1 MRCLT
6 SGGNSAEQAIVFS
19 SRLTSEE
26 RMVRKRGRANRG
38 AGRGA
43 AFVGIIAML
52 AGRVWGRLARRPV
65 DSVAII
71 GAAAASLIIIVNA
84 VFLQSGSQR
93 APFVANPTAPSQ
105 SAESRPDLSTSNS
118 AQNDTVR
125 ASSNQRT
132 AAPAPATA
140 RRDDPIADL
149 IGSSVGSLRRGR
161 TVE

>member
-1 MRCLT
+1 M
-6 SGGNSAEQAIVFS
+6 A
-19 SRLTSEE
+19 
-26 RMVRKRGRANRG
+26 RKRSRTNRG

-43 AFVGIIAML
+43 ALVRLVAMV

-71 GAAAASLIIIVNA
+71 GAAAANLIIIVNA

-93 APFVANPTAPSQ
+93 APFVANPTAPSPL
-105 SAESRPDLSTSNS
+105 AESRSDLPTSNS
-118 AQNDTVR
+118 AQNDAAR
-125 ASSNQRT
+125 APISQRT
-132 AAPAPATA
+132 PAPATA

-149 IGSSVGSLRRGR
+149 IGSSIGSLRRSR

>member
-1 MRCLT
+1 
-6 SGGNSAEQAIVFS
+6 
-19 SRLTSEE
+19 
-26 RMVRKRGRANRG
+26 MVRKRSRANRG

-43 AFVGIIAML
+43 AFVGVMAML
-52 AGRVWGRLARRPV
+52 AGRLWGRLARRPV

-93 APFVANPTAPSQ
+93 APFVANPKASPQ
-105 SAESRPDLSTSNS
+105 LAESRPEAPTSAS
-118 AQNDTVR
+118 AQNDTAR
-125 ASSNQRT
+125 APISQRM
-132 AAPAPATA
+132 PAPPTA

-149 IGSSVGSLRRGR
+149 IGSSVGSLRRSR

>member
-1 MRCLT
+1 
-6 SGGNSAEQAIVFS
+6 
-19 SRLTSEE
+19 
-26 RMVRKRGRANRG
+26 MVRKRGRANRG

-43 AFVGIIAML
+43 AFVGITAML

-71 GAAAASLIIIVNA
+71 GAAAASFIIIVNA

-93 APFVANPTAPSQ
+93 APFVANPAAPPQ
-105 SAESRPDLSTSNS
+105 SAESRADLQTSNS
-118 AQNDTVR
+118 AQNEAAR
-125 ASSNQRT
+125 APAGQRT
-132 AAPAPATA
+132 APATA

>member
-1 MRCLT
+1 
-6 SGGNSAEQAIVFS
+6 
-19 SRLTSEE
+19 
-26 RMVRKRGRANRG
+26 MVHKRGRTNRR

-43 AFVGIIAML
+43 AFVGIMAML

-93 APFVANPTAPSQ
+93 APFVANPTASPQ
-105 SAESRPDLSTSNS
+105 LAESRPEAPTSAS
-118 AQNDTVR
+118 AQNDTAR
-125 ASSNQRT
+125 APISQRM
-132 AAPAPATA
+132 PAPPTA

-149 IGSSVGSLRRGR
+149 IGSSVGSLRRSR

>member
-1 MRCLT
+1 
-6 SGGNSAEQAIVFS
+6 
-19 SRLTSEE
+19 
-26 RMVRKRGRANRG
+26 MVRKRGRANRG

-43 AFVGIIAML
+43 AFVGIMAML

-71 GAAAASLIIIVNA
+71 GAAAASVIIIVNA

-93 APFVANPTAPSQ
+93 APFVANPTAPLQ
-105 SAESRPDLSTSNS
+105 SAESRPDLATSNS
-118 AQNDTVR
+118 AQTDTAR
-125 ASSNQRT
+125 APTSQRT
-132 AAPAPATA
+132 PAPATA

-149 IGSSVGSLRRGR
+149 IGSSVGSLRRSR

>member
-1 MRCLT
+1 
-6 SGGNSAEQAIVFS
+6 
-19 SRLTSEE
+19 
-26 RMVRKRGRANRG
+26 MVRKRSRANRG

-43 AFVGIIAML
+43 AFVGVMAML
-52 AGRVWGRLARRPV
+52 AGRLWGRLARRPV

-93 APFVANPTAPSQ
+93 APFVANPTASPQ
-105 SAESRPDLSTSNS
+105 FAESRSEAPTSAS
-118 AQNDTVR
+118 AQNDTAR
-125 ASSNQRT
+125 APISQRM
-132 AAPAPATA
+132 PAPPTA

-149 IGSSVGSLRRGR
+149 IGSSVGSLRRSR

>member
-1 MRCLT
+1 
-6 SGGNSAEQAIVFS
+6 
-19 SRLTSEE
+19 
-26 RMVRKRGRANRG
+26 MVRKRARRNRS

-43 AFVGIIAML
+43 AFVGITAML

-71 GAAAASLIIIVNA
+71 GAAAASFIIIVNA

-93 APFVANPTAPSQ
+93 APFVANPTASPQ
-105 SAESRPDLSTSNS
+105 LAESRPDLPTSTST
-118 AQNDTVR
+118 QNDAAR
-125 ASSNQRT
+125 APITQRT
-132 AAPAPATA
+132 PAPATA

-149 IGSSVGSLRRGR
+149 IGSSVGSLRRSR